1 MLQNDLNVTARKNP
15 GGGAD
20 YPYAP
25 QGLAVFE
32 ELDDFAVAPPRYSR
46 RVAAFPVFKQC
57 DSQWADDVM
66 GENNLTVCAVGCLM
80 SSIATALNALNF
92 GIDGVDVTPG
102 ILNAWRRAA
111 RCFFRRAA
119 AASRRRG
126 RSAPRDGLTGHLAT
140 GSLSP
145 RRLRT
150 HDGYGPGSSNLI
162 EAVISNIVPDMAP
175 AWRLDWPEDGMHT
188 APDLSPED
196 VNALLD
202 AGRVVIA
209 NVMDGHHF
217 VLVLGADDATVT
229 VRDSGFAR
237 DAYNFTDVV
246 GWRLFDVR
254 RATE

>member
-1 MLQNDLNVTARKNP
+1 M
-15 GGGAD
+15 
-20 YPYAP
+20 
-25 QGLAVFE
+25 
-32 ELDDFAVAPPRYSR
+32 
-46 RVAAFPVFKQC
+46 
-57 DSQWADDVM
+57 
-66 GENNLTVCAVGCLM
+66 
-80 SSIATALNALNF
+80 
-92 GIDGVDVTPG
+92 
-102 ILNAWRRAA
+102 
-111 RCFFRRAA
+111 
-119 AASRRRG
+119 
-126 RSAPRDGLTGHLAT
+126 
-140 GSLSP
+140 
-145 RRLRT
+145 
-150 HDGYGPGSSNLI
+150 I

-217 VLVLGADDATVT
+217 VLVLDADDSIVT